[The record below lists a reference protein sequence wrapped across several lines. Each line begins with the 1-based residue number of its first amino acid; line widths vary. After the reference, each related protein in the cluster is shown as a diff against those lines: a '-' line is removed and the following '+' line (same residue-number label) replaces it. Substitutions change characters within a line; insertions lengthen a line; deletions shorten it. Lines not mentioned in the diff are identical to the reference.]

1 MKLRPLHDH
10 VMVQRVEEDNSKVGS
25 LFVPDSAQE
34 KPQKAKVIAI
44 GGGGLLPNGTRAAMD
59 VAVGDIILFGKYG
72 GSEAKIDG
80 EDYLILRESE
90 ILAVVA

>member
-34 KPQKAKVIAI
+34 KPQKAKVVAI
-44 GGGGLLPNGTRAAMD
+44 GGGELLTNGTRAAMD